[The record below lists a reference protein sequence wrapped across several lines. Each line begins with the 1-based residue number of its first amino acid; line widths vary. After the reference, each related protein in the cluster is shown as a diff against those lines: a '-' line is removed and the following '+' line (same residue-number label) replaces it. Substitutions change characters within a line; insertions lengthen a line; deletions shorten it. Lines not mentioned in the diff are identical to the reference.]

1 MSAPI
6 TASRG
11 ADIDDIATL
20 PVTPVR
26 RPWQW
31 AASAI
36 VLVLLALLVASVAGN
51 SNMGWPVVGDYLFDA
66 DVLHGIGWTVLLTV
80 VCMALAV
87 VIGVVIAVLRTSGN
101 RALSGAAALFVWFFR
116 GTPLLV
122 QLIFWFNLALVF
134 PQLGPAMFFGQ
145 GAAGID
151 TNNAI
156 DWFTAALLAFGLHE
170 GAYMAEIVRG
180 GFLAVDRGQTEA
192 AESIGMTSGQTLR
205 RVLLPQA
212 LRVIVPPSMNQFV
225 NLFKATSLVAFV
237 SGLDLL
243 SAVQH
248 IYATNYEVVP
258 LLIVAS
264 LWYLA
269 LVSLATLG
277 QHLLEKRLNQGYGR
291 AAAVERERKNTK
303 EATA

>member
-1 MSAPI
+1 MSAP
-6 TASRG
+6 TVPSR
-11 ADIDDIATL
+11 ALDIEAAAAL

-31 AASAI
+31 AASAVVI
-36 VLVLLALLVASVAGN
+36 ALLALLLVSVAGN

-66 DVLHGIGWTVLLTV
+66 DILHGIGWTVLLTV

-87 VIGVVIAVLRTSGN
+87 VIGVVVAVLRTSGN
-101 RALSGAAALFVWFFR
+101 RALSAAASLFVWFFR

-134 PQLGPAMFFGQ
+134 PELGPAMFFGQ
-145 GAAGID
+145 GAGGID
-151 TNNAI
+151 TNDAI

-180 GFLAVDRGQTEA
+180 GFLAVDRGQIEA
-192 AESIGMTSGQTLR
+192 AESIGMTSGQLLR

-212 LRVIVPPSMNQFV
+212 LRVIVPPSVNQFV

-277 QHLLEKRLNQGYGR
+277 QHVLEKRLNQGYGHAR
-291 AAAVERERKNTK
+291 VQERKNPK
-303 EATA
+303 EAAA